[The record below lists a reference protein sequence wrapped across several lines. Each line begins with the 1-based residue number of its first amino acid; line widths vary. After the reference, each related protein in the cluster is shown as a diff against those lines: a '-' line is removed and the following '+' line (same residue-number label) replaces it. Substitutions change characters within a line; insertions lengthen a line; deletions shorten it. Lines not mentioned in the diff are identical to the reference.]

1 MQIIFRNPRTGEE
14 LAMPVTPPNFQVEL
28 GRLVEQVDM
37 AGFGQVN
44 LPGLE
49 GLFNEQQTFLL
60 PNSAR
65 NYTQGGWTGDP
76 YAAVDM
82 LVRWSRDG
90 DVLRMIVTQTP
101 VNVAVILPPVRYGQ
115 QDGTGDVYVT
125 LTLRQYRDLEAE
137 TVENPDTGNAG
148 RADEEPQREET
159 SCTVQ
164 KGDTLWGIAR
174 RHYGKG
180 ALASKLAA
188 YNGIGNPNVIF
199 VGQVVKLPDKS
210 LL

>member
-14 LAMPVTPPNFQVEL
+14 LIMPVTPPSFQVEL

-49 GLFNEQQTFLL
+49 ALFNEQQTFLL
-60 PNSAR
+60 PSSER
-65 NYTQGGWTGDP
+65 NYTQGGWTGAP
-76 YAAVDM
+76 YDTVDK
-82 LVRWSRDG
+82 LVRWSMAG
-90 DVLRMIVTQTP
+90 DVLRMIVTETP
-101 VNVAVILPPVRYGQ
+101 VNVAVLLPPVRYGQ

-125 LTLRQYRDLEAE
+125 LTLRQHRELAAE

-148 RADEEPQREET
+148 RATPTAQQEET
-159 SCTVQ
+159 SYTVQ

-174 RHYGKG
+174 RHYGQG
-180 ALASKLAA
+180 ALASKLAS
-188 YNGIGNPNVIF
+188 YNGIGNANIIF

>member
-1 MQIIFRNPRTGEE
+1 MQIIFRNTRTEEE
-14 LAMPVTPPNFQVEL
+14 LAMPVTPPSFQVEL

-37 AGFGQVN
+37 AGVGQVN

-49 GLFNEQQTFLL
+49 ALFNEQQTFLL
-60 PNSAR
+60 PSSER

-76 YAAVDM
+76 YAAVDK
-82 LVRWSRDG
+82 LVRWSNDG
-90 DVLRMIVTQTP
+90 DVLRMIVTDTP
-101 VNVAVILPPVRYGQ
+101 VNVAILLPPVRYGQ

-125 LTLRQYRDLEAE
+125 LTLRQYRELEAE

-148 RADEEPQREET
+148 RAAPAVQQEET
-159 SCTVQ
+159 SYTVQ

-174 RHYGKG
+174 RHYGQG
-180 ALASKLAA
+180 ALANKLAA
-188 YNGIGNPNVIF
+188 YNGIGNANVIF
-199 VGQVVKLPDKS
+199 VGQAVKLPDKS

>member
-1 MQIIFRNPRTGEE
+1 
-14 LAMPVTPPNFQVEL
+14 MPVTPPSFQIEL
-28 GRLVEQVDM
+28 GRLVDQVDM

-49 GLFNEQQTFLL
+49 ALFNEQQTFLL
-60 PNSAR
+60 PDSSR

-76 YAAVDM
+76 YATVDK
-82 LVRWSRDG
+82 LVRWSTHG

-125 LTLRQYRDLEAE
+125 LTLRQYRELEAE
-137 TVENPDTGNAG
+137 VVENPDTGNAG
-148 RADEEPQREET
+148 RADEEAHQEET
-159 SCTVQ
+159 NYPVQ

-174 RHYGKG
+174 RRYGKG
-180 ALASKLAA
+180 SLASKLAA

-199 VGQVVKLPDKS
+199 AGQALKLPDKS

>member
-1 MQIIFRNPRTGEE
+1 MQIIFRNTRTGEE
-14 LAMPVTPPNFQVEL
+14 LIMPVTPPSFQVEL

-37 AGFGQVN
+37 AGTGQVN

-60 PNSAR
+60 PDSER
-65 NYTQGGWTGDP
+65 SYTQGGWSGDP
-76 YAAVDM
+76 YATVDM
-82 LVRWSRDG
+82 LVRWSNAG

-125 LTLRQYRDLEAE
+125 LTLRQYRDLAAE
-137 TVENPDTGNAG
+137 TVENADTGNAG
-148 RADEEPQREET
+148 RAAPAAQTDET
-159 SCTVQ
+159 SYTVQ

-174 RHYGKG
+174 RHYGQG
-180 ALASKLAA
+180 SLAQRLAA
-188 YNGIGNPNVIF
+188 YNGIGNANVIF
-199 VGQVVKLPDKS
+199 PGQVVTLPDKS

>member
-1 MQIIFRNPRTGEE
+1 MQIIFRNTRTGEE
-14 LAMPVTPPNFQVEL
+14 LIMPVTPPSFQVEL

-37 AGFGQVN
+37 AAFGQVN

-49 GLFNEQQTFLL
+49 ALFNEQQTFLL
-60 PNSAR
+60 PCSER

-76 YAAVDM
+76 YATVDK
-82 LVRWSRDG
+82 LVRWSTNG

-125 LTLRQYRDLEAE
+125 LTLRQYRELEAE
-137 TVENPDTGNAG
+137 AVENPDTGNAG
-148 RADEEPQREET
+148 RADEEAHQEET
-159 SCTVQ
+159 NYTVH

-174 RHYGKG
+174 RRYGKG
-180 ALASKLAA
+180 SLANKLAA

-199 VGQVVKLPDKS
+199 AGQVVKLPDKS